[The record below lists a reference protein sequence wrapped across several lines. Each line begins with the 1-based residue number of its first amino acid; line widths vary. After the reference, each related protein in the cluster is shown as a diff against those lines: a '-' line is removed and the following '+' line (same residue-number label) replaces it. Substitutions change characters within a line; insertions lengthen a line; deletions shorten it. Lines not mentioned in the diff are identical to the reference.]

1 MTAKIIVKGIIL
13 DREHKRILLV
23 QRSSDDPTG
32 AGTWEN
38 AGGNVEPG
46 ESLEEALK
54 REIREETGLDVK
66 ILRTA
71 YAALVD
77 FGEAAHITVYLCEA
91 AGGDVTLSG
100 EHSGYVWADGEA
112 CRSLLPE
119 AIIRDFEVNGIFD
132 IMTGD

>member
-38 AGGNVEPG
+38 AGGNVETG

-77 FGEAAHITVYLCEA
+77 FGEEAHITV
-91 AGGDVTLSG
+91 
-100 EHSGYVWADGEA
+100 
-112 CRSLLPE
+112 
-119 AIIRDFEVNGIFD
+119 
-132 IMTGD
+132 

>member
-13 DREHKRILLV
+13 DREHKRILLLR
-23 QRSSDDPTG
+23 RSNDDPTG

-38 AGGNVEPG
+38 AGGNAEPG

-77 FGEAAHITVYLCEA
+77 FGEPAHITVYLCEA
-91 AGGDVTLSG
+91 VGKDVSISG
-100 EHSGYVWADGEA
+100 EHIEYAWADEGV
-112 CRSLLPE
+112 CRRLLPGL
-119 AIIRDFEVNGIFD
+119 IIRDFEDNGIFD
-132 IMTGD
+132 IMTGE